1 MQCSNPSNM
10 RVTKEADSQV
20 GRTSRIVGSPLGAY
34 FEPSSHRADRLRG
47 SENRRSLSLGGRDWG
62 QFVRQWA
69 CAIGSVDLDGPQ
81 MQELVTALVENV
93 LEVNPT
99 LVLLEALYWGDD
111 STNLSRFEPETRRAG
126 VSEKG

>member
-1 MQCSNPSNM
+1 M
-10 RVTKEADSQV
+10 
-20 GRTSRIVGSPLGAY
+20 
-34 FEPSSHRADRLRG
+34 
-47 SENRRSLSLGGRDWG
+47 
-62 QFVRQWA
+62 RQWA